1 MTIAK
6 EQTMHDKIDIR
17 KLRRVVKA
25 SWSSWYRRMSYHVLS
40 SILIA
45 VSEPNFTASSYYY
58 QKQNEYFK
66 PPPELPRDRASY
78 GLRVS
83 KSAAFKMI

>member
-17 KLRRVVKA
+17 VVKA
-25 SWSSWYRRMSYHVLS
+25 SWYRRMSYHVLS

-66 PPPELPRDRASY
+66 PPPELPHCGTSY
-78 GLRVS
+78 GLRVPE
-83 KSAAFKMI
+83 SAAFKMI